1 MSKAPTAFRTISEVS
16 EELDVPKHVLRF
28 WEMKFPQIKPMKRGG
43 GRRYY
48 RPEDMALLKG
58 IYHLLHA
65 EAYTIKGVQKIL
77 RERGIDTVKEMGEEP
92 TAKKSRG
99 AKTPATAAKATTARK
114 TAGKRAAGKAPRKVT
129 AGKAAKTAPSKA
141 ARQRAASKAPAA
153 SPPAPQLDAAVIDA
167 LNRAISELQACRS
180 ALLGTPEATRSRPR
194 SAGQARG

>member
-58 IYHLLHA
+58 ICHLLHA

-77 RERGIDTVKEMGEEP
+77 RERGIDTVKEMGD
-92 TAKKSRG
+92 